1 MQRYAEWIEYKRGG
15 KSGRI
20 IKQTIIQRRKI
31 VGENSECFL
40 IEEQEGPIWIT
51 KNLVKVVNDENTQVR
66 NNISKNTVDSKC

>member
-1 MQRYAEWIEYKRGG
+1 MPKYAEWIEYKRGG

-51 KNLVKVVNDENTQVR
+51 KDLIKVVNDENTQVR